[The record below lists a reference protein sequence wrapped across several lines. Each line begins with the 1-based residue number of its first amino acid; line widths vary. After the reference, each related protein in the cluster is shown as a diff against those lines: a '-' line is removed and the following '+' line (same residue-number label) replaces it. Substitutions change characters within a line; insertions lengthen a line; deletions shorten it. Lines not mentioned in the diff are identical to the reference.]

1 MILRDSFYLDIELV
15 KKQENF
21 YINMAFCAH
30 TNRMMTAKK
39 KQIIHIFYVYHL
51 NTVHMYIYK
60 N

>member
-39 KQIIHIFYVYHL
+39 KNYSYFLCLSFKYCAYVY
-51 NTVHMYIYK
+51 I
-60 N
+60 